1 MVTTVLDQSD
11 QSTESLIFKGFL
23 IDKTQNLTIKFL
35 NLSVSTIVQKP
46 MESEN

>member
-35 NLSVSTIVQKP
+35 NLGASTMVEKLWEL
-46 MESEN
+46 ES